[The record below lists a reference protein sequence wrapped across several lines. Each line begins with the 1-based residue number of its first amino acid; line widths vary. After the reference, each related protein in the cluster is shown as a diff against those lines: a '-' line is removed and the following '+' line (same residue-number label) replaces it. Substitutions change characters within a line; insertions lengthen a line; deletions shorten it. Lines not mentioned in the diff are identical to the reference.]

1 MQLTNKITN
10 LMHKRSF
17 RSCSN
22 GFWGHSVQWRS
33 LVQRTRPRLFDSE
46 SNGHSKCTCDEISR
60 SGECSSACALVLIII
75 ETEIESTRHCAKD
88 KTSAVGQKPCELFT
102 HLFRGHFSKSPDTPR
117 ESTTQTTL
125 RCHKEDRSHVKTDFR
140 VNYKSSDLDQFP
152 VKDIYNSIFAFLRI
166 FSWRKWWLNFLL
178 LDMKHRCKFPWL
190 LAASVKPFQFKAES
204 LEDLG
209 N

>member
-152 VKDIYNSIFAFLRI
+152 VKDIYKKIQSLPSQEYFPGESDDSIS
-166 FSWRKWWLNFLL
+166 FSWIWNIDANFLG
-178 LDMKHRCKFPWL
+178 C
-190 LAASVKPFQFKAES
+190 SVKPFQFKAES